1 MNNDPVDHPNQSAAG
16 CTGLA
21 PAGSG
26 TGIRA
31 WTAEI
36 AGAADTEMGW
46 DERSAA
52 DFDMPGGMESV
63 VELSALA
70 PGLGGFDNVFYSPFP
85 DQGKWC
91 RVMFQMPGSLVP
103 RPVNALRLQPYQAG
117 AARSAPTII
126 TFSVPVTP
134 ITAGEKKPGTA
145 HARPFEKTP
154 HRDSASQKLR
164 YEYRGPRVS
173 VFFCIFSNSVTN
185 LLAAAQY
192 PARKN

>member
-1 MNNDPVDHPNQSAAG
+1 
-16 CTGLA
+16 
-21 PAGSG
+21 
-26 TGIRA
+26 
-31 WTAEI
+31 
-36 AGAADTEMGW
+36 MGW

-134 ITAGEKKPGTA
+134 ITAGEKSQEQHM
-145 HARPFEKTP
+145 HARLKKRRIEIAL
-154 HRDSASQKLR
+154 HR
-164 YEYRGPRVS
+164 
-173 VFFCIFSNSVTN
+173 NSGMN
-185 LLAAAQY
+185 IEAPAFLFLAY
-192 PARKN
+192 S